1 VLSQCISLDRG
12 KYGVVSFDNFCN
24 VIRSLPIKVVLTD
37 EKQMKLL
44 YSEMGGNER
53 GIEYK
58 KFCNRVRSFIYDP
71 DLSALKEEKLV
82 TKHPRITE
90 FEKTHEK
97 PK

>member
-1 VLSQCISLDRG
+1 
-12 KYGVVSFDNFCN
+12 
-24 VIRSLPIKVVLTD
+24 
-37 EKQMKLL
+37 
-44 YSEMGGNER
+44 MGGNER